1 MKTSVKLIALAAAI
15 AVLPAC
21 TRIET
26 GEVGLR
32 RGFDKQV
39 KNEELLPGSFNQ
51 TIIGEVLTFPVKE
64 VAVKVE
70 DMTPLARDNSTM
82 KDFDA
87 LVTYNINQSQV
98 AEIFNAKNKSFHAV
112 HNGDVLLM
120 YNYIFNASRN
130 AIYKSARK
138 YEALDMA
145 DNRQAMETEIKEQIV
160 RTLAEEKLDGTIA
173 KNKSFHAV
181 HNGDVYLMYNY
192 IFNASRNAIYKS
204 ARKYEALDMADNRQA
219 METEIKEQIV
229 RTLAEEKLDGTIT
242 ISQVLIRNIV
252 PADSVVA
259 SANELVKAKN
269 EFKTEEVKV
278 ATARKRNESM
288 QANPMAIP
296 LLMAEAQAEAMRQ
309 LPGAIANFKGQTLV
323 INGVVT
329 PTVQTNGVK

>member
-1 MKTSVKLIALAAAI
+1 MKRILTLSVLAAALL
-15 AVLPAC
+15 ATGC

-32 RGFDKQV
+32 VGFDKQV
-39 KNEELLPGSFNQ
+39 NTGELLPGSFNQ
-51 TIIGEVLTFPVKE
+51 TVIGTVITFPVKE
-64 VAVKVE
+64 ISVKVE
-70 DMTPLARDNSTM
+70 NMTPLAKDNSTM

-87 LVTYNINQSQV
+87 LITYNINQAQV
-98 AEIFNAKNKSFHAV
+98 AEIYNSKNRSFHAV
-112 HNGDVLLM
+112 DDGDVYLM
-120 YNYIFNASRN
+120 YNYIFNAARN

-145 DNRQAMETEIKEQIV
+145 DSRQAMETEIKEQIT
-160 RTLAEEKLDGTIA
+160 RILAEEKLDGTIMI
-173 KNKSFHAV
+173 
-181 HNGDVYLMYNY
+181 G
-192 IFNASRNAIYKS
+192 
-204 ARKYEALDMADNRQA
+204 
-219 METEIKEQIV
+219 
-229 RTLAEEKLDGTIT
+229 
-242 ISQVLIRNIV
+242 QVLIRNIV

-296 LLMAEAQAEAMRQ
+296 LLMAEAEAEAMRK
-309 LPGAIANFKGQTLV
+309 LPDAIANFKGQTLV

-329 PTVQTNGVK
+329 PTVATNGK